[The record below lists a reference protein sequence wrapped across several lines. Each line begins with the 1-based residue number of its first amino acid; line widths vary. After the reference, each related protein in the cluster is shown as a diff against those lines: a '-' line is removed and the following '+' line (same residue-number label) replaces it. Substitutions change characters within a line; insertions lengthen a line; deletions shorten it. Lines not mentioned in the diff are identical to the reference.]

1 MDKEKDIFSEIVKE
15 KLTNY
20 SLPPDDD
27 SWEKIEER
35 LTPASRGKIQTRW
48 IAVLAI
54 AASIALLF
62 LLFPFNKKTQQHET
76 ASQLSDHEETIIQNV
91 PEKGTDQSVLSQNVE
106 HPKVFKK
113 SQSVN
118 RLAENNLATEVTST
132 EENTEDSSSIP
143 AKEEPAVKK
152 NHPASIG
159 SSPDF
164 EKETP
169 MPAIKR
175 KKRQSIRFSF
185 GSGESLLAENGTG
198 SKSFV
203 ENINTDFA
211 YFRSAVQTVTDSR
224 ANDILSYESY
234 PDVNYHSPLSFGL
247 TIKKELNQTFS
258 IESGIVYSFLETTFS
273 RQIPQRSTADLQ
285 LHYLG
290 IPLNLHTRILRDR
303 LSRWEVYLS
312 TGGMVEK
319 GLFSHF
325 VQKNYLNGSNY
336 SSVESFTSN
345 ERINGL
351 QWSVSISPG
360 IDYQIYKNY
369 SIYLEPKVSYYFDNN
384 QPVSARTEHPVVIG
398 INAGVRYSW

>member
-1 MDKEKDIFSEIVKE
+1 MDKKKDIFSEIVKE

-20 SLPPDDD
+20 SLPPGDD

-35 LTPASRGKIQTRW
+35 LTPASRGKIQGRW
-48 IAVLAI
+48 IAAI
-54 AASIALLF
+54 AVAASIALLF

-76 ASQLSDHEETIIQNV
+76 ASQLSNHEETIIQNV
-91 PEKGTDQSVLSQNVE
+91 PEKGTDQPVLSQNVE
-106 HPKVFKK
+106 HPKAVRK
-113 SQSVN
+113 SQPVS
-118 RLAENNLATEVTST
+118 RLAENNLATEVAST
-132 EENTEDSSSIP
+132 EENTEGSSSIP

-152 NHPASIG
+152 NRPDSIS

-169 MPAIKR
+169 IPVIKR

-185 GSGESLLAENGTG
+185 GSGGSLLAENGMG
-198 SKSFV
+198 SKSST
-203 ENINTDFA
+203 ENLNTDFV
-211 YFRSAVQTVTDSR
+211 YFRSAAQTAIDSR

-234 PDVNYHSPLSFGL
+234 PDVNYLLPLSFGI
-247 TIKKELNQTFS
+247 TIKKELNRTFS

-273 RQIPQRSTADLQ
+273 RQSLQKSTADLQ

-290 IPLNLHTRILRDR
+290 IPLNLHTHIVGNR

-319 GLFSHF
+319 GVFSHF
-325 VQKNYLNGSNY
+325 MQKNYLNDSN
-336 SSVESFTSN
+336 SSVESNTSN

-351 QWSVSISPG
+351 QWSVSVSPG
-360 IDYQIYKNY
+360 IDYQIYRNY

-384 QPVSARTEHPVVIG
+384 QPVSVRTEHPVVIG

>member
-20 SLPPDDD
+20 SLPTGDD

-35 LTPASRGKIQTRW
+35 LTPASRRKIQTRW
-48 IAVLAI
+48 IAALAV

-76 ASQLSDHEETIIQNV
+76 ASQLSNHEETIIQNV
-91 PEKGTDQSVLSQNVE
+91 PEKGTDQPVISQNVE
-106 HPKVFKK
+106 HPKVVRK
-113 SQSVN
+113 SQPVS
-118 RLAENNLATEVTST
+118 RLAENNLTTEVTST
-132 EENTEDSSSIP
+132 EENTEGGSSIP
-143 AKEEPAVKK
+143 ATEKPAVKK
-152 NHPASIG
+152 NHSASIS

-185 GSGESLLAENGTG
+185 GSGESLLAVNGTG
-198 SKSFV
+198 LKSSV
-203 ENINTDFA
+203 DNLNTDFA
-211 YFRSAVQTVTDSR
+211 YFRGAVQAAPISTTK
-224 ANDILSYESY
+224 DILSAENY
-234 PDVNYHSPLSFGL
+234 PDINYHLPLSFGL
-247 TIKKELNQTFS
+247 TIKKELNRTFS
-258 IESGIVYSFLETTFS
+258 IESGIVYSFLETSFN
-273 RQIPQRSTADLQ
+273 RQNPQKSAADLQ

-290 IPLNLHTRILRDR
+290 IPLNLHTRIVGDR
-303 LSRWEVYLS
+303 LSRWEAYLS
-312 TGGMVEK
+312 AGGMVEK
-319 GLFSHF
+319 GILSHF
-325 VQKNYLNGSNY
+325 VQKNYFNGSN
-336 SSVESFTSN
+336 SPVESITLN

-360 IDYQIYKNY
+360 IDYQIYKHY

-398 INAGVRYSW
+398 INAGIRYSW